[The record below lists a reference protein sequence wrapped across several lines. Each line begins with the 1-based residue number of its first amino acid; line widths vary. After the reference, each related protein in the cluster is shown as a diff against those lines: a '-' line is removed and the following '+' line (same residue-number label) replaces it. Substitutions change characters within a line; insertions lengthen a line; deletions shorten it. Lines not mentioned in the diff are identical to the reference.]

1 MRTTAA
7 GVLILLM
14 CATAPAVDLHYGLT
28 PRLIAED
35 TYLFEGVNE
44 DFSRDNGGNIVNVAA
59 IVTQAGV
66 VVINAGPSRL
76 YGEQLRAAIARL
88 TDQPVV
94 RIFISKLHPDH
105 FLGSQAFPQVTR
117 STLAETI
124 TGISDQGEQFTLNM
138 YRMVGP
144 WMIGT
149 EVTLPN
155 DTVQPGMVEIG
166 GHRLELLALAG
177 HTPSDLVVLDHSTG
191 TLFTGGVVFHNR
203 APTTP
208 HADLAG
214 WRASLETLDRLEF
227 RLLVPSHGPVSR
239 DHRPIAQTRDYIDW
253 LEESLSGAAA
263 EGLDMAEVLNMKPP
277 ERIAALAVMPAEYQR
292 SVSHLYPALERAAF
306 RPATEQVQ

>member
-1 MRTTAA
+1 MRITAA
-7 GVLILLM
+7 GVLILLV
-14 CATAPAVDLHYGLT
+14 CATAPAVDLDYGLT
-28 PRLIAED
+28 PQLIAED

-76 YGEQLRAAIARL
+76 YGEQLMAAIARL

-117 STLAETI
+117 SALAETI

-166 GHRLELLALAG
+166 GHRLELLALTG

-214 WRASLETLDRLEF
+214 WRASLDTLDRLEF
-227 RLLVPSHGPVSR
+227 ELLVPSHGPVSR

-253 LEESLSGAAA
+253 LEESLSSAAA
-263 EGLDMAEVLNMKPP
+263 EGLDMAEVLDIKPP

>member
-1 MRTTAA
+1 MRIAVD
-7 GVLILLM
+7 GLKVM
-14 CATAPAVDLHYGLT
+14 RVCATAQAADLDYGLA

-35 TYLFEGVNE
+35 TYLFEGLNE

-59 IVTQAGV
+59 IVTRAGV
-66 VVINAGPSRL
+66 VVINTGPSKL
-76 YGEQLRAAIARL
+76 YGEQLLAAIGRL
-88 TDQPVV
+88 TDQPVI
-94 RIFISKLHPDH
+94 RIFVSKLHPDH
-105 FLGSQAFPQVTR
+105 FLGSQAFPEVTR

-124 TGISDQGEQFTLNM
+124 AGISDQGEQFTLNM

-155 DTVQPGMVEIG
+155 DTVEPGVLEIG
-166 GHRLELLALAG
+166 GHRLELMALTG

-191 TLFTGGVVFHNR
+191 TLFAGGVVFHDR

-214 WRASLETLDRLEF
+214 WRASLDTLDRLDF
-227 RLLVPSHGPVSR
+227 QQLVPSHGPVSR

-253 LEESLSGAAA
+253 LENTLSSAAA
-263 EGLDMAEVLNMKPP
+263 EGLDMAEVLELPLP
-277 ERIAALAVMPAEYQR
+277 ERIASLAVMTAQYQR
-292 SVSHLYPALERAAF
+292 SVSHLYPALERAAL
-306 RPATEQVQ
+306 RPATEQVN